1 MVNLANLLPE
11 RNSPQVIRG
20 LLTLELVAPKARRFL
35 SGLLLGLVSGLALLT
50 ASALLPK
57 AFGYMPLVVVSGSM
71 EPTLHTGDVA
81 VTKKIAP
88 EDVRLG
94 DVMTY
99 RGEPGLVT
107 HRIVGVDITPQGMFY
122 QTKGDANLSEDSR
135 PVPVDQ
141 IESRVVYRIPRVGF
155 LVSFVGSPAG
165 MLLLFVAPLALLIAM
180 WGKSRPFGSRLRS
193 RSLSPAL
200 QRLLSST
207 RRCKTGAELVE
218 EAGASGTRGHQVRRE
233 DPRLIFRAVERE
245 STE

>member
-11 RNSPQVIRG
+11 RKSPHAIRG
-20 LLTLELVAPKARRFL
+20 LFAREPVAPKARRFL

-81 VTKKIAP
+81 VTRKIAP

-94 DVMTY
+94 DVITY

-107 HRIVGVDITPQGMFY
+107 HRIVGMDITPQGMFY
-122 QTKGDANLSEDSR
+122 QTKGDANLSEDAR

-180 WGKSRPFGSRLRS
+180 WGRSRPFGSRLLS
-193 RSLSPAL
+193 PSLSPTL
-200 QRLLSST
+200 RRLLSRT
-207 RRCKTGAELVE
+207 HRCKTELIE
-218 EAGASGTRGHQVRRE
+218 EAGASGTRRHQVRRE
-233 DPRLIFRAVERE
+233 DPRLIFQSVERE